1 MLRLRT
7 GNATRAN
14 GESTVGIYSQ
24 GVFERLVKF
33 ERCRSDR
40 LNTPFSLLV
49 VTVRR
54 HRAIGAFTP
63 YGGVTTAAINALTT
77 RSRDTDS
84 VGWLDAS
91 RVAVLLPNT
100 EEAGA
105 RRFAGSLQG
114 ELPRLNAPI
123 EISTHPDSPELTPI
137 DIPAV
142 DGAAKTVTA
151 YSAESQ
157 YYPFS
162 QQESGDVVRGST
174 LARVFVRP
182 VPLWKRT
189 IDVAGSSIGLLICA
203 PLFAVVAGY
212 IKFVS
217 PGPIIFSQNRIGLGG
232 REFRFYKFRTMHH
245 NNDQDFHSRHATDF
259 IRNNAN
265 MQKLDRADPRIF
277 FGGRL
282 LRLLCIDEL
291 PQLCNILRGDM
302 SLVGPRPCIPYEAAE
317 YQRWHRH
324 RFSILPGLT
333 GLWQVSGKN
342 KLSFAEM
349 IRLDI
354 QYERTMS
361 PTTDILIILRTIPT
375 IIGLFA
381 EAIGRKLAY
390 LRDRTAGSAEAPTGS
405 DGNARGDQR

>member
-1 MLRLRT
+1 MLRLGT
-7 GNATRAN
+7 GSVTRAN
-14 GESTVGIYSQ
+14 GQSTLGIYSQ
-24 GVFERLVKF
+24 GVFKRLVKF

-40 LNTPFSLLV
+40 LNAPISLVV
-49 VTVRR
+49 VTVRS
-54 HRAIGAFTP
+54 HRALGAFTP
-63 YGGVTTAAINALTT
+63 FGGVTAASINALTT
-77 RSRDTDS
+77 RARGTDS
-84 VGWLDAS
+84 VGWLDAM

-100 EEAGA
+100 DEAGA
-105 RRFAGSLQG
+105 CRFAESVQG
-114 ELPRLNAPI
+114 ELPRLHAPI

-137 DIPAV
+137 DATAIN
-142 DGAAKTVTA
+142 GAAETVTA
-151 YSAESQ
+151 HPAEPQ
-157 YYPFS
+157 LFPFS
-162 QQESGDVVRGST
+162 REASGGVVRGSA
-174 LARVFVRP
+174 LARVLVRP
-182 VPLWKRT
+182 VPLWKRA

-203 PLFAVVAGY
+203 PLLAAVALY
-212 IKFVS
+212 IKSVS

-259 IRNNAN
+259 IRNNGN
-265 MQKLDRADPRIF
+265 MLKLDRADPRIF

-291 PQLCNILRGDM
+291 PQLYNILRGDM

-342 KLSFAEM
+342 RLSFAEM

-354 QYERTMS
+354 QYERTIS
-361 PTTDILIILRTIPT
+361 PITDIIIILRTIPT

-381 EAIGRKLAY
+381 EAVGRKLAQR
-390 LRDRTAGSAEAPTGS
+390 RDRAAATAPGSAES
-405 DGNARGDQR
+405 DVNARGDQR